1 MPASAPR
8 VRQHAHSVDVS
19 AVEAHVHKV
28 CEFAV
33 CTVFKAAFKA
43 YNLFAGI
50 VGMPFFTR
58 LLRFFL
64 GAASGSSIEL
74 CSSSAAGFFFPR
86 LRFLGAADAPEA
98 ADAPLLFFQEALALF
113 NDSLKLVFP
122 AACTFF
128 TCCSQVVMLCYLFIY
143 GRLFFRSFA
152 HERVLLFILQVPILV
167 ACVCDQLV
175 NVGVVT
181 RPDRTKPPLHPFSSF
196 GLESQHLQEF
206 LVLHEFASTRLAQLL
221 QKDRSGIGVLS
232 PRRIEPSVNIH
243 RCAAATMFFSL
254 KDPIVFF
261 KLRGKRTKFRTTK
274 KKGGLFVIFKKVLEI
289 PQRHILGYFPI

>member
-113 NDSLKLVFP
+113 KDVF
-122 AACTFF
+122 
-128 TCCSQVVMLCYLFIY
+128 SS
-143 GRLFFRSFA
+143 SFA
-152 HERVLLFILQVPILV
+152 GLAIG
-167 ACVCDQLV
+167 QLNTSNMV
-175 NVGVVT
+175 NSLSLRLP
-181 RPDRTKPPLHPFSSF
+181 RP
-196 GLESQHLQEF
+196 
-206 LVLHEFASTRLAQLL
+206 
-221 QKDRSGIGVLS
+221 
-232 PRRIEPSVNIH
+232 
-243 RCAAATMFFSL
+243 
-254 KDPIVFF
+254 
-261 KLRGKRTKFRTTK
+261 
-274 KKGGLFVIFKKVLEI
+274 
-289 PQRHILGYFPI
+289 Y